1 MKGRVAVRFAGRR
14 WVRAMTHRPRAT
26 LLPWGRM
33 LLVPVLPGLIMR
45 LLLGRLLLLNLL
57 SRQPRKSPGIGLR
70 RRLSQLL
77 TLPRKPQRGRTL
89 CSRSITWMAIRV

>member
-1 MKGRVAVRFAGRR
+1 M
-14 WVRAMTHRPRAT
+14 RAMTRRPRAT

-45 LLLGRLLLLNLL
+45 LQLGRPLLLVLL
-57 SRQPRKSPGIGLR
+57 PRLPRKSLGIDLR

-77 TLPRKPQRGRTL
+77 SLPRRPRRGRTR
-89 CSRSITWMAIRV
+89 CSRSITWMAIRA